1 MSYSDAVEGLIEVP
15 EVGGRGWLTVVDE
28 VHTLSAEQIRQLTR
42 GVLSIPALRII
53 PTQRIFDE
61 VAAKSFF
68 NSLQWVPVFIPVEE
82 LREVMRG
89 VVSSEARRVA
99 LSPFLVSL
107 LKGADFEMK
116 LVTVDGM
123 ILALERSS
131 GGEENLA
138 AIDLKQNAFACHCD
152 EYEASSLCKHVL
164 LAFFH
169 VRDVILEGRADADE
183 WREAF
188 KRAQQHRHR
197 RTMLSNWFY
206 YFIKHCIA
214 PSCFAFGKYE
224 SLSAVE
230 KAICLLR
237 GSDQSLRDQIRF
249 SAK

>member
-1 MSYSDAVEGLIEVP
+1 MSYRDAVEGIIEAPDVR
-15 EVGGRGWLTVVDE
+15 GRGWLAIVDE
-28 VHTLSAEQIRQLTR
+28 VRTLSAEQTRQLTR
-42 GVLSIPALRII
+42 GALSIPALRIM
-53 PTQRIFDE
+53 PTRRIFNE
-61 VAAKSFF
+61 AAAKSFF
-68 NSLQWVPVFIPVEE
+68 NSLQWVPVSVSIEE

-99 LSPFLVSL
+99 LSPFLVNL
-107 LKGADFEMK
+107 LKLEVK
-116 LVTVDGM
+116 LVTDDDM
-123 ILALERSS
+123 ILALERSL

-138 AIDLKQNAFACHCD
+138 AIDLKRKAFACHCD

-169 VRDVILEGRADADE
+169 GRDAILEGRADADE

-188 KRAQQHRHR
+188 KRAQQHKHS

-206 YFIKHCIA
+206 YFIKHYIA
-214 PSCFAFGKYE
+214 PSCFAVGKYE

-230 KAICLLR
+230 GAVCLLR
-237 GSDQSLRDQIRF
+237 DQSLRDQIRF